1 MNKFIDLNVDPLI
14 KKGISKKQYEEM
26 TEVQE
31 SVIPLALEGHDIIA
45 QAPTGTGKTMAF
57 AIPLLEMVDSSSDKV
72 QAIILA
78 PTREL
83 AVQITEEIQEVGSF
97 QKNIRIT
104 SVYGGEYIERQ
115 IRDLKAKPQIV
126 VATPG
131 RLMDHMRRRTIRLQ
145 DVKMFVLDEADEMLN
160 MGFREDIDTIL
171 ADVAGEHQTML
182 FSATI
187 SKGIEEIARLYL
199 KDAKVIKISKNELTV
214 SLIEQKYILLEEKD
228 KIEVM
233 SRIIDINDYKLVM
246 VFCNTKRA
254 VDEVS
259 SQLLQRGF
267 MVEALHGDMKQM
279 QRDRVM
285 NRFREGQ
292 INILVASDIAARG
305 LDVDDVDVVFNYD
318 VPTDEEYYVHRI
330 GRTGR
335 AKRTGLAVSLV
346 TKREKYRLK
355 SIMLYSK
362 AMIDL
367 MEVPTL
373 DKVMKVRIKR
383 ILEKAITNVEK
394 AEGKINKYQQLITS
408 TITSLEEEGVS
419 KDVIING
426 LILSELNNLQNDYEI
441 SEVYEDITPR
451 QSSRDRGSRSGSK
464 SSKDNT
470 RMFITLGKKDNLKIF
485 NITEILMSKT
495 KLTNR
500 DIDKV
505 DMYDNFSF
513 FEVPTKNADEV
524 LTAFNRT
531 IIDGRRVNV
540 EVAKDKARDSKPRDN
555 RKRDN
560 YKKRVR

>member
-1 MNKFIDLNVDPLI
+1 MNKFTDLKVDPLI

-31 SVIPLALEGHDIIA
+31 SVIPLAIEGHDIIA
-45 QAPTGTGKTMAF
+45 QAPTGTGKTMSF
-57 AIPLLEMVDSSSDKV
+57 AIPILEMIDSSSDKV

-83 AVQITEEIQEVGSF
+83 AIQTTEEFQEVGYF

-115 IRDLKAKPQIV
+115 IRSLKERPQIV

-131 RLMDHMRRRTIRLQ
+131 RLMDHMRRRTIKLN
-145 DVKMFVLDEADEMLN
+145 DVKIVVLDEADEMLN

-171 ADVAGEHQTML
+171 ADVTSNHQTML

-199 KDAKVIKISKNELTV
+199 KDPKVVRISKNELTV
-214 SLIEQKYILLEEKD
+214 SLVEQKYILVEEKD

-246 VFCNTKRA
+246 VFCNTKKA
-254 VDEVS
+254 VDEAAS
-259 SQLLQRGF
+259 KLLQRGF
-267 MVEALHGDMKQM
+267 KVEALHGDMKQM

-292 INILVASDIAARG
+292 INVLVASDVAARG

-335 AKRTGLAVSLV
+335 AKRTGLAISLV
-346 TKREKYRLK
+346 TKKEKYRLK

-362 AMIDL
+362 ALISL
-367 MEVPTL
+367 MAVPTL

-383 ILEKAITNVEK
+383 ILNKAIQNVNNSEK
-394 AEGKINKYQQLITS
+394 ITKYQKLINQ
-408 TITSLEEEGVS
+408 TILSLEEEGFS
-419 KDVIING
+419 KEGLING
-426 LILSELNNLQNDYEI
+426 LILSELDNLQNDYEI
-441 SEVYEDITPR
+441 TEIYEEDIFKSKTK
-451 QSSRDRGSRSGSK
+451 DRKRK
-464 SSKDNT
+464 MNDT
-470 RMFITLGKKDNLKIF
+470 VRMFITLGKKDKLKIY
-485 NITEILMSKT
+485 NITELLVSKT
-495 KLTNR
+495 NLKNK

-513 FEVPTKNADEV
+513 FEVPIKHSEEV
-524 LTAFNRT
+524 LRAFNK
-531 IIDGRRVNV
+531 ISIDGRRVNV
-540 EVAKDKARDSKPRDN
+540 EVAKDKSNKKDSKRRDN
-555 RKRDN
+555 RK
-560 YKKRVR
+560 KRVR

>member
-14 KKGISKKQYEEM
+14 KQGISKKQYEEM

-45 QAPTGTGKTMAF
+45 QAPTGTGKTMSF
-57 AIPLLEMVDSSSDKV
+57 AIPILEMVDSSSDKL

-83 AVQITEEIQEVGSF
+83 AIQITEEIKEVAYF

-115 IRDLKAKPQIV
+115 IRDLKARPQIV

-131 RLMDHMRRRTIRLQ
+131 RLMDHMRRRTIKLQ

-171 ADVAGEHQTML
+171 ADVTTEHQTML

-187 SKGIEEIARLYL
+187 SKAIEEIARLYL
-199 KDAKVIKISKNELTV
+199 KNPKIIKITKNELTV
-214 SLIEQKYILLEEKD
+214 SLVEQKYILLEEKD
-228 KIEVM
+228 KTEVM
-233 SRIIDINDYKLVM
+233 SRIIDINNYKLVM
-246 VFCNTKRA
+246 IFCNTKRS
-254 VDEVS
+254 VDEVGS
-259 SQLLQRGF
+259 ELQQRGF
-267 MVEALHGDMKQM
+267 MVEALHGDMKQQ

-285 NRFREGQ
+285 NRFKEGQ
-292 INILVASDIAARG
+292 INILVASDVAARG

-335 AKRTGLAVSLV
+335 AKRTGLAVTLV
-346 TKREKYRLK
+346 TKKEKYRLK

-362 AMIDL
+362 ALISL

-373 DKVMKVRIKR
+373 DKVMKIRIKR
-383 ILEKAITNVEK
+383 ILEKSIENVENAK
-394 AEGKINKYQQLITS
+394 GKINKYQNIINN
-408 TITSLEEEGVS
+408 TIESLEAEGVS
-419 KDVIING
+419 KEVIING

-441 SEVYEDITPR
+441 SEVNEDITVKPR
-451 QSSRDRGSRSGSK
+451 SRDRDRDRNRDRSNK
-464 SSKDNT
+464 SKDMT
-470 RMFITLGKKDNLKIF
+470 RMFITLGKKDNLKIY
-485 NITEILMSKT
+485 NITDILVSKT
-495 KLTNR
+495 KLSNS
-500 DIDKV
+500 DIDRV
-505 DMYDNFSF
+505 DMFDNFSF
-513 FEVPTKNADEV
+513 FEVPTKQADQV
-524 LTAFNRT
+524 LQAFNRT

-540 EVAKDKARDSKPRDN
+540 EVAKEKEKNRDNRSRDN
-555 RKRDN
+555 RK
-560 YKKRVR
+560 KRSR

>member
-115 IRDLKAKPQIV
+115 IRDLKARPQIV

-171 ADVAGEHQTML
+171 ADVAGDHQTML

-199 KDAKVIKISKNELTV
+199 KDPKVIKITKSELTV

-228 KIEVM
+228 KVEVM

-346 TKREKYRLK
+346 TKKERYRLK

-383 ILEKAITNVEK
+383 ILEKAITNVEQ
-394 AEGKINKYQQLITS
+394 AEDKINKYQKLITS

-451 QSSRDRGSRSGSK
+451 QSSRDRGSRSGK
-464 SSKDNT
+464 SNKNNT

-505 DMYDNFSF
+505 DMFDNFSF
-513 FEVPTKNADEV
+513 FEVPVKFADEV
-524 LTAFNRT
+524 LAAFNRT